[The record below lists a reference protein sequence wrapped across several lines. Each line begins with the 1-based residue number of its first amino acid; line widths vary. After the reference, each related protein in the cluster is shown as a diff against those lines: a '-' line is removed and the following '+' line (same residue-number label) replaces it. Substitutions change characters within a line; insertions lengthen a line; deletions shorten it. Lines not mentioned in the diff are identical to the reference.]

1 MKRTLLLTLALVVIP
16 GAETGAQ
23 QIEMRVD
30 VETLGVILPV
40 VMILAIVLIVLGL
53 LWFVYRIATATF
65 QTRDYLMEVNKHL
78 DLANQHLAGM
88 AANTHGGRIPSE
100 SSTLTSDEE

>member
-16 GAETGAQ
+16 SAETGAQ
-23 QIEMRVD
+23 QIEMR

-53 LWFVYRIATATF
+53 LWFVYRIATSTC
-65 QTRDYLMEVNKHL
+65 QIRDYLMEVNKHL

>member
-23 QIEMRVD
+23 QIEMRV
-30 VETLGVILPV
+30 ETLGVILPV

-53 LWFVYRIATATF
+53 LWFVCRIATATF